1 LFKKTSKVKTP
12 IVKDLED
19 LEEVVEEELVKEFG
33 QEAIDTMK
41 AKLASGTHSTT
52 GLEADI
58 YILFLM

>member
-1 LFKKTSKVKTP
+1 LKKTSKVKTP

-33 QEAIDTMK
+33 QEVIDTMK
-41 AKLASGTHSTT
+41 AKLASGNSTA